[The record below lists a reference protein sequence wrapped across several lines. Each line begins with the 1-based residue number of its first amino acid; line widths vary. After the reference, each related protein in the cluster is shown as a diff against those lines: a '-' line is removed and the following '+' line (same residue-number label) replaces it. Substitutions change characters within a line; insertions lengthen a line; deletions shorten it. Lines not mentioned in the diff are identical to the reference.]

1 MPNAKLNFKQAIYSK
16 LGFRIINGKEFLP
29 LILHIRILAM
39 LVKPILYGAIVLV
52 LYDAMTYQPNTFFG
66 MMALMYVERVYD
78 TCSGW
83 NII

>member
-1 MPNAKLNFKQAIYSK
+1 
-16 LGFRIINGKEFLP
+16 
-29 LILHIRILAM
+29 M